1 MTREKN
7 NIILSILTKEN
18 SLILRG
24 VAILFIVLHNFLHLT
39 MFHFPEENEM
49 SFSVDKAKAFFDSL
63 TGLSGI
69 VNDFFS
75 HLGWIGVPV
84 FIFLTGYGIALRT
97 PPTGGRNV
105 VGFIKRNYIKL
116 FALMLPAI
124 LFFAAGDVLRGDI
137 WPNLMK
143 RATYLTMLA
152 NFVYPYVYSLP
163 GVYWYFGFTFQFYLL
178 WALFGQR
185 FNGKNLLIWSV
196 VFLIG
201 LFFLASYGPEDA
213 LSIYRHCFTG
223 WFPVFAV
230 GIWMGSR
237 CRSTI
242 ENPMKSSVWMEL
254 SLFVLLLGL
263 ILLMSKW
270 LVSWLFIPL
279 VALVW
284 FIVIGLLL
292 LRTRYISTAFRW
304 IGKYAACLFVCHPIA
319 RSVVL
324 ALVYPRIPNLAANVV
339 IYIFLSIVIA
349 VVYSSIYRWLL
360 SKMQLKSH

>member
-1 MTREKN
+1 MN
-7 NIILSILTKEN
+7 NNPHLLSKEN

-49 SFSVDKAKAFFDSL
+49 SFSMDKANAFFDSL
-63 TGLSGI
+63 TGLSGT
-69 VNDFFS
+69 VNGFFS
-75 HLGWIGVPV
+75 HLGWIAVPV
-84 FIFLTGYGIALRT
+84 FVFLTGFGVALRT
-97 PPTGGRNV
+97 PPVGGRG
-105 VGFIKRNYIKL
+105 VGEFLKKNYIKL
-116 FALMLPAI
+116 FVLMLPAI
-124 LFFAAGDVLRGDI
+124 LFFAVGDVLRGDI
-137 WPNLMK
+137 WPVLLK

-152 NFVYPYVYSLP
+152 NFVYPYVYCLP

-178 WALFGQR
+178 WALFGR
-185 FNGKNLLIWSV
+185 YFNGKNLLIWSV
-196 VFLIG
+196 IFLIG
-201 LFFLASYGPEDA
+201 LFFFASYGPEDA

-230 GIWMGSR
+230 GVWMGSR
-237 CRSTI
+237 QRDSI
-242 ENPMKSSVWMEL
+242 ENPLLFSVWLEIAL
-254 SLFVLLLGL
+254 VVLLLGL
-263 ILLMSKW
+263 IVLMSRW

-292 LRTRYISTAFRW
+292 MRTRFLSSAFRW

-324 ALVYPRIPNLAANVV
+324 GFVFPRFSNHVANVF
-339 IYIFLSIVIA
+339 IYLFLSIVFA
-349 VVYSSIYRWLL
+349 VVYSFVYKWLL
-360 SKMQLKSH
+360 SKMQPKSN